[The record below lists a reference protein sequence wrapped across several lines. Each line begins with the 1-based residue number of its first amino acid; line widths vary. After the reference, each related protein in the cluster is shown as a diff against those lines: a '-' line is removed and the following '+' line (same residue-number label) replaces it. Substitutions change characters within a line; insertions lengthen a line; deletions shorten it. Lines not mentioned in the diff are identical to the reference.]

1 MLAHT
6 VEEIA
11 AMLGAGRSTIYAHL
25 DLKGRLRAMR
35 PPCVSGK

>member
-11 AMLGAGRSTIYAHL
+11 AMLGTGRGTIYAHL
-25 DLKGRLRAMR
+25 VLRGRLRAMR
-35 PPCVSGK
+35 PPCVPGK